1 MVKRKLI
8 IDTDPGIDD
17 AMAIVFACLH
27 DEIDVIGLTT
37 IFGNVSTETATR
49 NACALAELV
58 DQDIPVARGS
68 DIPLVQAPRPFAWKI
83 HGREGFGDVQ
93 LQPPAQKSLVDETA
107 AEFICRTVQE
117 NPGEVDICAIG
128 PLTNLALALRSDPSI
143 SEVARSVVVMG
154 GSLDAGG
161 NASKAAEANIWQ
173 DPHAANVVFSAPWD
187 VTIVGLDVTKQ
198 VVCSPEDFSMLA
210 VEAPTLGGFLDRA
223 VQYYFAATRERSG
236 ISGCHM
242 HDPTAVIAV
251 IRREL
256 FTIRNSAVEVIESG
270 EKAGA
275 TVWSDSAER
284 PSVSVCCGV
293 DNTAV
298 RHLFLRTIEGGF

>member
-68 DIPLVQAPRPFAWKI
+68 DTPLVQAPRPFAWKI

-117 NPGEVDICAIG
+117 NPGEVDICAVG
-128 PLTNLALALRSDPSI
+128 PLTNLAVALRSDPSI

-198 VVCSPEDFSMLA
+198 VICSPEDFSMLA
-210 VEAPTLGGFLDRA
+210 VKAPTLGGFLNRA

-256 FTIRNSAVEVIESG
+256 FTIRNSAVEVIETG
-270 EKAGA
+270 KKAGA
-275 TVWSDSAER
+275 TIWSASTES

>member
-1 MVKRKLI
+1 MVKRKLV

-27 DEIDVIGLTT
+27 DEIDVVGLTT

-49 NACALAELV
+49 NACALVELV
-58 DQDIPVARGS
+58 GQDIAVARGS
-68 DIPLVQAPRPFAWKI
+68 DTPLVQAPRPFAWEI

-93 LQPPAQKSLVDETA
+93 LQPPAQGSLVDETA
-107 AEFICRTVQE
+107 AEFICRKVHE
-117 NPGEVDICAIG
+117 KPGEVDICAVG
-128 PLTNLALALRSDPSI
+128 PLTNLALALRLDPSI
-143 SEVARSVVVMG
+143 SAVARSVVVMG

-173 DPHAANVVFSAPWD
+173 DPHAANAVFSAPWD

-198 VVCSPEDFSMLA
+198 VVCTPEDFSMLA
-210 VEAPTLGGFLDRA
+210 VKAPTLGGFLNRV

-242 HDPTAVIAV
+242 HDPTAVIAA

-256 FTIRNSAVEVIESG
+256 FTIRNSAVEVIEAG
-270 EKAGA
+270 EQAGA
-275 TVWSDSAER
+275 TVRSASTER

-298 RHLFLRTIEGGF
+298 QHLFLRTIETGF

>member
-58 DQDIPVARGS
+58 GQDIPVARGS
-68 DIPLVQAPRPFAWKI
+68 DTPLVQAPRPFAWKI

-117 NPGEVDICAIG
+117 NPGEVDICAVG
-128 PLTNLALALRSDPSI
+128 PLTNLAVALRSDPSI

-198 VVCSPEDFSMLA
+198 VICSPEDFSMLA
-210 VEAPTLGGFLDRA
+210 VKAPTLGGFLDRA

-256 FTIRNSAVEVIESG
+256 FTIRNSAVEVIETG

-275 TVWSDSAER
+275 TIWSASTES